1 MKSDKVKNHP
11 LGTEGM
17 LRHAFLEKLDGGFCS
32 PLNGILHLTR
42 RLLDEKPAPAQ
53 RESLEVIHRSGT
65 LLLDAL
71 NDLHDLARI
80 ENGELEIDAVEFNL
94 ASALETISAP
104 YKEQALHD
112 NLILDIEADPRIP
125 PILVGDP
132 GRLRQLLCML
142 LGDAVKHAAGERIS
156 LNVSLTEA
164 ATETAVIRFEL
175 QSAYV
180 GLNGLEEPELRF
192 ASCLVELLGGKI
204 EHLSEPGDGMIV
216 CVDLPFKVS
225 ADGRL
230 TNRQPV
236 KELDLDGL
244 PVLVVDN
251 DPGNLNRLQRMLRAG
266 EMKPAGV
273 THGETAVQALER
285 AADKGK
291 PFAVTIID
299 WFAPPRGG
307 TELADEI
314 KCNPAIDDVHVIMLN
329 SAGQRGDA
337 ARCRKIGVAG
347 YLPRPVIEADLIETI
362 RTVIGRSEGE
372 PGESPLVTRHYIQEN
387 QSKKDLDAGDGEENC
402 FALETDETG

>member
-1 MKSDKVKNHP
+1 MKSDKVKNYP
-11 LGTEGM
+11 PGAEGM
-17 LRHAFLEKLDGGFCS
+17 LRHAFLEKLDDGFCS
-32 PLNGILHLTR
+32 PLNTILNLSR

-80 ENGELEIDAVEFNL
+80 ETGELEIDAVEFNL
-94 ASALETISAP
+94 VAALETISIP
-104 YKEQALHD
+104 YREQAHQK
-112 NLILDIEADPRIP
+112 NLNLELETDPRIP
-125 PILVGDP
+125 PVLIGDP
-132 GRLRQLLCML
+132 GRLRQLIDML
-142 LGDAVKHAAGERIS
+142 LGNVVKQAVGGRIS
-156 LNVSLTEA
+156 LNASLVEA
-164 ATETAVIRFEL
+164 VTGTVAIRFEL
-175 QSAYV
+175 QSFLSSMDGMEKP
-180 GLNGLEEPELRF
+180 GLRL
-192 ASCLVELLGGKI
+192 ASCLVQLLGGEIAMK
-204 EHLSEPGDGMIV
+204 SGPGTGATV
-216 CVDLPFKVS
+216 RLDLPFKVGT
-225 ADGRL
+225 DEHL

-236 KELDLDGL
+236 RELNLDEL

-266 EMKPAGV
+266 KMKPVGV
-273 THGETAVQALER
+273 PHGEAAVQALVR

-314 KCNPAIDDVHVIMLN
+314 KRNPASGDVHVIMLN

-362 RTVIGRSEGE
+362 RTVMGRSEGM
-372 PGESPLVTRHYIQEN
+372 PGESPLVTRHSIQEN
-387 QSKKDLDAGDGEENC
+387 QSTRNLDDGDGEEPC
-402 FALETDETG
+402 FELETDEPG